1 MGIRETLNENP
12 RLTTGI
18 TAGII
23 VVVFALIF
31 WSSGGSA
38 SPESGGMG
46 SKVYFTEDDG
56 KNYFAVDAKNIPPFQ
71 HDGKEA
77 VRARVFKCGGKTWVN
92 HLERYTPEGKKK
104 AEDFY
109 GSGKMSKDPTML
121 ESIQRYGME
130 VKAPGD
136 AAWVK
141 LSDPK
146 AIKIMEPKCPT
157 GAGDLEEVKP

>member
-23 VVVFALIF
+23 IVVFAMIF

-38 SPESGGMG
+38 GPGDGGAG
-46 SKVYFTEDDG
+46 TKVYFTDDDG
-56 KNYFAVDAKNIPPFQ
+56 KNTFPDDAKKIPPFQ
-71 HDGKEA
+71 RNGKEA
-77 VRARVFKCGGKTWVN
+77 VRARVFKCGGKTFVN

-104 AEDFY
+104 AEEFF

-121 ESIQRYGME
+121 ESIQRGGME

-141 LSDPK
+141 VGDPK

-157 GAGDLEEVKP
+157 GATDLEEIKP